1 MSLLGTMNVGFW
13 LVPFRALFQLDQ
25 AETVSKPLL
34 HVDCEQWQK
43 CTAERG
49 PRCFR
54 SRFGGNAVRGR
65 RTHDNDQRLDLDRRL
80 KKERVKT
87 KRRFCKP
94 MRTTNNRRGGC
105 HKQKS
110 QPTTAGKERNQRME
124 KTARLPCQSR
134 FTAPVGIQAR
144 APACCRLL
152 TTTRSNVGAL
162 GDLGSDK
169 EACPVDYKAD
179 VATDPE
185 YINETDKEITAQGA
199 TAVQV
204 AEDSKEA
211 KINIEGLL
219 RIVFQTL
226 LEECHIPNFTT
237 YTLVA
242 DKQLILAQGKP
253 VEFTLYTWKLWR
265 DRHHWASFWK
275 DRTASTYA
283 QRPMGVT
290 TDKVKEEDDAAA
302 PESAD
307 KSQSKAISD
316 GATEPPTKQERS
328 QELLGNIMG
337 LLAGIAILFLFVS
350 ILKWE

>member
-1 MSLLGTMNVGFW
+1 MLPS
-13 LVPFRALFQLDQ
+13 
-25 AETVSKPLL
+25 S
-34 HVDCEQWQK
+34 
-43 CTAERG
+43 
-49 PRCFR
+49 
-54 SRFGGNAVRGR
+54 
-65 RTHDNDQRLDLDRRL
+65 
-80 KKERVKT
+80 
-87 KRRFCKP
+87 
-94 MRTTNNRRGGC
+94 NN
-105 HKQKS
+105 HPQY
-110 QPTTAGKERNQRME
+110 
-124 KTARLPCQSR
+124 
-134 FTAPVGIQAR
+134 
-144 APACCRLL
+144 
-152 TTTRSNVGAL
+152 VGAL

-211 KINIEGLL
+211 KINIDGLL

-275 DRTASTYA
+275 DRYVLVLDSMLEPWLVL
-283 QRPMGVT
+283 RPNNVG
-290 TDKVKEEDDAAA
+290 
-302 PESAD
+302 
-307 KSQSKAISD
+307 Q
-316 GATEPPTKQERS
+316 PPRTRNDQW
-328 QELLGNIMG
+328 
-337 LLAGIAILFLFVS
+337 A
-350 ILKWE
+350 